1 MRVFCLGDSNTYG
14 YDPRS
19 YFGGRYDETSR
30 WVDVFAKRTGW
41 EMFNGGEN
49 GRKIPK
55 REGEMAGINLP
66 TEMDMMI
73 IMLGTNDLLQGA
85 SPQRA
90 AERMEAFLGQLH
102 INKKKIILISPPPM
116 QPGAWVTDE
125 ALSNASSDLGKYYG
139 ALAQRL
145 DIRFF
150 DAAQW
155 GVFCLLMGFIFQK
168 QDIKPLQQDF
178 LKLCQKIKSEL
189 FRLIY

>member
-41 EMFNGGEN
+41 EMINGGEN

-155 GVFCLLMGFIFQK
+155 GVFLSFDGVHF
-168 QDIKPLQQDF
+168 
-178 LKLCQKIKSEL
+178 SEAGHKAFAAGL
-189 FRLIY
+189 SKALSKD